1 VHTLD
6 LDFFWYHSQSGL
18 WGLVGTGGRALELNI
33 FILFIIFVVDVL
45 FWLEISLKLW
55 YSSQSRRPFL

>member
-6 LDFFWYHSQSGL
+6 LDLFWYHSQSGL

-45 FWLEISLKLW
+45 FWLEISL
-55 YSSQSRRPFL
+55 